1 MSLIQQL
8 ITPIRM
14 KKLYISL
21 IIFVLGAIVIAQDN
35 TLSLSDALS
44 RALENNYG
52 ILISR
57 ADTRIAGINNDWGNA
72 GRYPVVGF
80 DVSSLNS
87 QDLDDNVFS
96 SRLNAGLGLTWT
108 IFDGFRVN
116 LTKDKLGQLENLAA
130 GRADIVVEN
139 TIEDVILA
147 YYQVLLNEK
156 RLTILEKVMKLSED
170 RYNYEEARKEYGNSG
185 TFNVLTAKNNYLSDK
200 AAYLNQEVTY
210 RNSVR
215 NLDFL
220 MGLESHVTWQ
230 FIEPFE
236 ADTANYVLSDLIDKM
251 TSGNVSLLNQYINV
265 LLARNSAELSQSD
278 YYPSVSLSAGVDN
291 SNTFRPAA
299 SQGSSF
305 SAYANATLS
314 YDIYRAGQ
322 RKRSLE
328 IARIEE
334 DIVGLEQ
341 EELTRS
347 LNNQLLSIYDLY
359 NVRRELLAISRE
371 NIEAAELNLQIADE
385 KYRSGVINSFNYR
398 DIQLIYLNAAYQE
411 VQAIYNLRSSQAAL
425 SRITGGFINSV
436 NNED

>member
-1 MSLIQQL
+1 
-8 ITPIRM
+8 M

-21 IIFVLGAIVIAQDN
+21 IFYILGSILIAQDN
-35 TLSLSDALS
+35 QLSLSDALS

-57 ADTRIAGINNDWGNA
+57 ADTRIAAINNDWGNA

-87 QDLDDNVFS
+87 QDIDDNVFS
-96 SRLNAGLGLTWT
+96 ARLNAGLGLTWT

-147 YYQVLLNEK
+147 YYQVLLNER
-156 RLTILEKVMKLSED
+156 RLSILEEVVKLSED
-170 RYNYEEARKEYGNSG
+170 RYEYEEARKEFGNSG
-185 TFNVLTAKNNYLSDK
+185 TFEVLTAKNNYLSDK

-215 NLDFL
+215 YLDFL
-220 MGLESHVTWQ
+220 MGLESHETWQ
-230 FIEPFE
+230 FVEPFE
-236 ADTANYVLSDLIDKM
+236 ADTTDYVLSDLVDKM
-251 TSGNVSLLNQYINV
+251 MSGNVSLLNQYINM
-265 LLARNSAELSQSD
+265 LLARNSTELSQSD
-278 YYPSVSLSAGVDN
+278 YYPSVRLSAGVDN
-291 SNTFRPAA
+291 SNTFRPEAM
-299 SQGSSF
+299 QGSSL
-305 SAYANATLS
+305 SAYANLSLS
-314 YDIYRAGQ
+314 YDIYKAGQ
-322 RKRSLE
+322 RRRSME
-328 IARIEE
+328 IAKIEE
-334 DIVGLEQ
+334 DIAGLEK

-359 NVRRELLAISRE
+359 NVRKELLNISAE
-371 NIEAAELNLQIADE
+371 NVQAARLNLQIADE
-385 KYRSGVINSFNYR
+385 KYRTGVINSFNYR

-411 VQAIYNLRSSQAAL
+411 VQAIFNLISSQAAL
-425 SRITGGFINSV
+425 SRITGGFINSE
-436 NNED
+436 NN

>member
-1 MSLIQQL
+1 M
-8 ITPIRM
+8 R
-14 KKLYISL
+14 KLFIS
-21 IIFVLGAIVIAQDN
+21 IIFFILGVIVPAQDN
-35 TLSLSDALS
+35 SLSLSDALS

-87 QDLDDNVFS
+87 QDLDDNNFS
-96 SRLNAGLGLTWT
+96 GRLNAGLGLTWT

-147 YYQVLLNEK
+147 YYQVLLNQE
-156 RLTILEKVMKLSED
+156 RLSILEKVMKLSED
-170 RYNYEEARKEYGNSG
+170 RYNYEEARREFGNSV

-200 AAYLNQEVTY
+200 AAYLSQEVSC

-215 NLDFL
+215 YLDFL
-220 MGLESHVTWQ
+220 MGMDSQETWQ
-230 FIEPFE
+230 FVEPFE
-236 ADTANYVLSDLIDKM
+236 ADTTDYVLSDLLDKM
-251 TSGNVSLLNQYINV
+251 MSGNVSLLNQYINI
-265 LLARNSAELSQSD
+265 LLARNNTELSQSD
-278 YYPSVSLSAGVDN
+278 YFPSLRLSAGVDN
-291 SNTFRPAA
+291 SNTFRPANM
-299 SQGSSF
+299 QGSSF

-314 YDIYRAGQ
+314 YDIYKAGQ
-322 RKRSLE
+322 RRRSIE
-328 IARIEE
+328 ISRIEE
-334 DIVGLEQ
+334 DIAGLEK

-359 NVRRELLAISRE
+359 NVRKELLAIAGE
-371 NIEAAELNLQIADE
+371 NVEAAELNLQIADE

-411 VQAIYNLRSSQAAL
+411 VQAIYNLISSQAAL
-425 SRITGGFINSV
+425 SRITGGFISSGNDD
-436 NNED
+436 N

>member
-1 MSLIQQL
+1 
-8 ITPIRM
+8 M

-21 IIFVLGAIVIAQDN
+21 IFYILGAMLIAQDN

-57 ADTRIAGINNDWGNA
+57 ADTRIAAINNDWGNA

-80 DVSSLNS
+80 NVSSLNS
-87 QDLDDNVFS
+87 QDIDDNAFS
-96 SRLNAGLGLTWT
+96 SRLNAGLGLSWT
-108 IFDGFRVN
+108 IFDGFRIN
-116 LTKDKLGQLENLAA
+116 LTKDKLGQLEDLAA

-156 RLTILEKVMKLSED
+156 RLLILEEVVRLSED
-170 RYNYEEARKEYGNSG
+170 RYQYEEARKGFGNSG
-185 TFNVLTAKNNYLSDK
+185 TFEVLTAKNNYLSDK

-215 NLDFL
+215 YLDFL
-220 MGLESHVTWQ
+220 MGLESHETWQ
-230 FIEPFE
+230 FVEPFE
-236 ADTANYVLSDLIDKM
+236 ADTADYLLSDLSDKM
-251 TSGNVSLLNQYINV
+251 MSGNVSLLNQYINM
-265 LLARNSAELSQSD
+265 LLARNSTELSQSD
-278 YYPSVSLSAGVDN
+278 YYPSLRLSAGVDN

-314 YDIYRAGQ
+314 YDIYQAGQ
-322 RKRSLE
+322 RRRSVE
-328 IARIEE
+328 IAKIEE
-334 DIVGLEQ
+334 DIVGLEK

-347 LNNQLLSIYDLY
+347 LNNQLFSIYDLY
-359 NVRRELLAISRE
+359 NVRKELLAISAE
-371 NIEAAELNLQIADE
+371 NVQAAKLNLQIADE
-385 KYRSGVINSFNYR
+385 KYRTGVINSFNYR

-411 VQAIYNLRSSQAAL
+411 VQAIYNLISSQTAL
-425 SRITGGFINSV
+425 SRITGGFINSE
-436 NNED
+436 NN

>member
-1 MSLIQQL
+1 M
-8 ITPIRM
+8 R
-14 KKLYISL
+14 KLFIS
-21 IIFVLGAIVIAQDN
+21 IIFYILGVLVLAHGD

-87 QDLDDNVFS
+87 QGLDDNNFS
-96 SRLNAGLGLTWT
+96 GRLNAGLGLTWT
-108 IFDGFRVN
+108 IFDGLRVN

-147 YYQVLLNEK
+147 YYQVLLNQE
-156 RLTILEKVMKLSED
+156 RLSILEKVMKLSED
-170 RYNYEEARKEYGNSG
+170 RYNYEEAKREFGNSV
-185 TFNVLTAKNNYLSDK
+185 TFSVLTAKNNYLSDK
-200 AAYLNQEVTY
+200 AAYLSQEVTC

-215 NLDFL
+215 YLDFL
-220 MGLESHVTWQ
+220 MGMDSQETWQ
-230 FIEPFE
+230 FVEPFK
-236 ADTANYVLSDLIDKM
+236 ADTTDYVLSDLLDKIM
-251 TSGNVSLLNQYINV
+251 SGNVRLLNQYINI
-265 LLARNSAELSQSD
+265 LLARNNTELSQSD
-278 YYPSVSLSAGVDN
+278 YFPSLRLSAGVDN
-291 SNTFRPAA
+291 SNTFRPANM
-299 SQGSSF
+299 QGRSF

-314 YDIYRAGQ
+314 YDIYKAGQ
-322 RKRSLE
+322 RRRSLE

-334 DIVGLEQ
+334 DIAGLEK

-359 NVRRELLAISRE
+359 NVRKELLAISGE
-371 NIEAAELNLQIADE
+371 NVEAAELNLQIADE

-411 VQAIYNLRSSQAAL
+411 VQAIYNLISSQAAL
-425 SRITGGFINSV
+425 SRITGGFISSGNDD
-436 NNED
+436 N